1 MLKHIYR
8 SFTWLYLLI
17 DSTVYSYINTFVYTH
32 THTHTH
38 TRSLSS
44 ISRDGFVYIA
54 EGHNIFAMMMVK
66 LLKTRSLISISLIS
80 RTTCVLHKIKTSTR
94 MITLK
99 RARWGNRVCCSLCVD
114 FIDWLRASLA
124 FNLLTMTPRIS
135 LFMFQSN
142 PRHKKQRE
150 YKSIGNK

>member
-38 TRSLSS
+38 THTLSLLYREMVSF
-44 ISRDGFVYIA
+44 ISRKV
-54 EGHNIFAMMMVK
+54 NIFAMMMVK

>member
-54 EGHNIFAMMMVK
+54 EGQHLRDDDGQTFKNE
-66 LLKTRSLISISLIS
+66 ISDLDLS
-80 RTTCVLHKIKTSTR
+80 H
-94 MITLK
+94 
-99 RARWGNRVCCSLCVD
+99 
-114 FIDWLRASLA
+114 F
-124 FNLLTMTPRIS
+124 
-135 LFMFQSN
+135 
-142 PRHKKQRE
+142 
-150 YKSIGNK
+150 